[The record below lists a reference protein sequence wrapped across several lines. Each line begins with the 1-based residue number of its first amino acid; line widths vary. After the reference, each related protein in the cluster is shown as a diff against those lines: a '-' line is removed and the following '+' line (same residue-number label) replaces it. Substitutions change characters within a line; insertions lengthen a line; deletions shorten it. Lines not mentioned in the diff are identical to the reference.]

1 MGKISIKNDYLSL
14 ARISIQSNA
23 SNLRIKKIAFAVI
36 ATLCTTNVFASDS
49 WNKEYVISKDVNW
62 EDYILE
68 TGGSRLRK
76 IHAGEKVTI
85 INDAT
90 LSFNF
95 MEDVDISGS
104 ASIIYGVDMEQPIEP
119 GVYFSG
125 PVLVTGGTLDTIGDS
140 KSKTYAI
147 WNYYDYA
154 PDIKLLDTNV
164 KIRNYEMGFK
174 FDNGT
179 LEIKNSNPKY
189 VEISS
194 TKVGI
199 WTAGQASA
207 NFIGG
212 SINMDDV
219 LYGINSTD
227 QSHLLIKELKNL
239 EIKNFTS
246 NAIYLGVNASAEIS
260 GDSLF
265 FQGSNNQQSIA
276 FNLSKFA
283 SLGLKFE
290 KITLDNVGCGI
301 NSYGGSNFNA
311 TNGDLTIKNSLY
323 AINANSKA
331 TVTINVN
338 KVQSETSAF
347 FVASGTDAT
356 VNLNAQEL
364 RIKSPIVAGVEGN
377 STVTLT
383 AEGSSEIYGSLNANG
398 YVDEQTLT
406 SPTINLNLSDS
417 SYTNSKS
424 SYPHQFFGEA
434 IAANK
439 GTINLNLGRASYWE
453 GRSDDFKDADSTD
466 WKAAHEGEFSNLIPN
481 LQSSGRV
488 NVTLGDGAYWNVTGQ
503 SWVSKLDGNGT
514 IDLRGSETGGYAI
527 HIGEITGSNTF
538 LVNLSK
544 DNKDQSDMIYV
555 YDGSGAAEQHVVISN
570 RDEVLNGMKVG
581 ERVRF
586 ATVANA
592 SGGFVSEG
600 METEIAAGA
609 AKTFGRSTQIRDA
622 GVKNVNFKVVYEPYN
637 TDQTTSEE
645 DLGYNGGEGFDAVK
659 PGNDYVETIYS
670 QGENPYNVYIQRD
683 EDIAEV
689 TDPDDPAQSV
699 TDAGRTIIDHA
710 RANYANAVQLDTL
723 NKRQGEMR
731 FSQGHEDGL
740 WARIRHDDIG
750 KRSSFRLDNTMVEV
764 GVDSRYVKETGEF
777 HTGVAFDY
785 MNGDTDYHHISG
797 EGDLDRYGV
806 WFYTTWLGN
815 EGDYTDFIIK
825 CSLIDNEYKIYAP
838 TTGEKITGDYD
849 NNVISVSLEHGKKYS
864 NEESWFIEPQ
874 AQLQY
879 AYVTSAEYT
888 NSQGTDVRLDGIH
901 SLIGRVGVR
910 AGKDVTRD
918 NPFTFYARGD
928 IMHEFMGKQ
937 DIKAKDAT
945 GTMRVRYENDDTW
958 YSAGLG
964 MSYLHNKDKYYYLEA
979 EKVFGGSNTSS
990 YIVSGGVRF
999 MFD

>member
-1 MGKISIKNDYLSL
+1 MIRNNISYLVCTDDLFLNGKILGKNYGYNNIKSYINPIVLIFLAASISSSPDVNASEWSKEYIATEDIEWPYLLEQTWHPENTGSYSQGHVLHGTEKLTIRNNSTVSFDFEKYSGLKIANGGMVIMTPYYDYDTHQLTGYGDVLITGNGTVYGRKGGVAIGNFKGLSGT
-14 ARISIQSNA
+14 ISIEKANFSIEDF
-23 SNLRIKKIAFAVI
+23 SIAFLYAEDGVVRFSDNPLVSAITVDTGIQTERTADVSFKNIKEFRLANGSTAIAV
-36 ATLCTTNVFASDS
+36 LN
-49 WNKEYVISKDVNW
+49 NSKV
-62 EDYILE
+62 
-68 TGGSRLRK
+68 SF
-76 IHAGEKVTI
+76 EKVTDLSLS
-85 INDAT
+85 NFADTLYAT
-90 LSFNF
+90 NN
-95 MEDVDISGS
+95 
-104 ASIIYGVDMEQPIEP
+104 ASIE
-119 GVYFSG
+119 
-125 PVLVTGGTLDTIGDS
+125 LD
-140 KSKTYAI
+140 A
-147 WNYYDYA
+147 
-154 PDIKLLDTNV
+154 
-164 KIRNYEMGFK
+164 E
-174 FDNGT
+174 
-179 LEIKNSNPKY
+179 
-189 VEISS
+189 
-194 TKVGI
+194 
-199 WTAGQASA
+199 
-207 NFIGG
+207 
-212 SINMDDV
+212 
-219 LYGINSTD
+219 
-227 QSHLLIKELKNL
+227 NL
-239 EIKNFTS
+239 EILDTQNLAYATENSHITVSSRTS
-246 NAIYLGVNASAEIS
+246 ANLNGIVIADATNSTA
-260 GDSLF
+260 DSTPATITFNL
-265 FQGSNNQQSIA
+265 GSNNQSVTRT
-276 FNLSKFA
+276 
-283 SLGLKFE
+283 G
-290 KITLDNVGCGI
+290 
-301 NSYGGSNFNA
+301 
-311 TNGDLTIKNSLY
+311 NSL
-323 AINANSKA
+323 KL
-331 TVTINVN
+331 
-338 KVQSETSAF
+338 Q
-347 FVASGTDAT
+347 GD
-356 VNLNAQEL
+356 
-364 RIKSPIVAGVEGN
+364 
-377 STVTLT
+377 
-383 AEGSSEIYGSLNANG
+383 
-398 YVDEQTLT
+398 
-406 SPTINLNLSDS
+406 
-417 SYTNSKS
+417 
-424 SYPHQFFGEA
+424 A

-439 GTINLNLGRASYWE
+439 GIVNLNLGTGSYWE

-466 WKAAHEGEFSNLIPN
+466 WKVSHEGEFNNLIPN

-488 NVTLGDGAYWNVTGQ
+488 NVTFGDGAHWNVTGQ

-538 LVNLSK
+538 LVNLNK

-581 ERVRF
+581 DRVRF

-600 METEIAAGA
+600 METEIAGSA

-645 DLGYNGGEGFDAVK
+645 DLGYNGGEGFDDVK

-689 TDPDDPAQSV
+689 TDPDDPTQNV

-964 MSYLHNKDKYYYLEA
+964 MSYQHNKNKYYFLEA
-979 EKVFGGSNTSS
+979 EKMFGGSNTSS

-999 MFD
+999 LFD

>member
-1 MGKISIKNDYLSL
+1 MKLKYLEKNVHQALYKLSQRKSL
-14 ARISIQSNA
+14 ARIPVYSMMLLLSTSFPFNVLA
-23 SNLRIKKIAFAVI
+23 KDNPYEYI
-36 ATLCTTNVFASDS
+36 ATEDIEWPYLLEQTWHPENAGGYSAGHIVSGNEKLIFA
-49 WNKEYVISKDVNW
+49 NDVTVSFDFVKW
-62 EDYILE
+62 HDQ
-68 TGGSRLRK
+68 
-76 IHAGEKVTI
+76 
-85 INDAT
+85 
-90 LSFNF
+90 FNF
-95 MEDVDISGS
+95 MPAGIVIIQSFYYDSGYHAGPVIVRGKGTVWSQGGDIGIVNYDGLGSEITIEDSDFIIEDYTKAMVVAQDGS
-104 ASIIYGVDMEQPIEP
+104 VSFINNAQVSATDVPVGIQSENSAKVNFKNVKTLKLSDGSSAINALNNSKIGFENITDLIFSNFTDTLYSVNNASIEIDAENLE
-119 GVYFSG
+119 
-125 PVLVTGGTLDTIGDS
+125 VLNTNNFAYAADNS
-140 KSKTYAI
+140 KITVSAKASS
-147 WNYYDYA
+147 N
-154 PDIKLLDTNV
+154 L
-164 KIRNYEMGFK
+164 
-174 FDNGT
+174 NGT
-179 LEIKNSNPKY
+179 LITDG
-189 VEISS
+189 V
-194 TKVGI
+194 
-199 WTAGQASA
+199 
-207 NFIGG
+207 
-212 SINMDDV
+212 
-219 LYGINSTD
+219 NSTED
-227 QSHLLIKELKNL
+227 SDPATISLNLGQNTQSIGRNTNSFK
-239 EIKNFTS
+239 
-246 NAIYLGVNASAEIS
+246 
-260 GDSLF
+260 
-265 FQGSNNQQSIA
+265 FQG
-276 FNLSKFA
+276 
-283 SLGLKFE
+283 
-290 KITLDNVGCGI
+290 D
-301 NSYGGSNFNA
+301 
-311 TNGDLTIKNSLY
+311 
-323 AINANSKA
+323 
-331 TVTINVN
+331 
-338 KVQSETSAF
+338 
-347 FVASGTDAT
+347 
-356 VNLNAQEL
+356 
-364 RIKSPIVAGVEGN
+364 
-377 STVTLT
+377 
-383 AEGSSEIYGSLNANG
+383 
-398 YVDEQTLT
+398 
-406 SPTINLNLSDS
+406 
-417 SYTNSKS
+417 
-424 SYPHQFFGEA
+424 A

-439 GTINLNLGRASYWE
+439 GIINLNLGNGSYWA
-453 GRSDDFKDADSTD
+453 GRSDDFKDADSAD
-466 WKAAHEGEFSNLIPN
+466 WKVSHEGEFNNLIPN

-544 DNKDQSDMIYV
+544 DNKDESDMIYV

-581 ERVRF
+581 DRVRF

-600 METEIAAGA
+600 METEIAGSA

-645 DLGYNGGEGFDAVK
+645 DLGYNGGEGFDDIK

-689 TDPDDPAQSV
+689 TDPDDPTQNV

-928 IMHEFMGKQ
+928 IMYEFMGKQ
-937 DIKAKDAT
+937 DIKAKDTT

-958 YSAGLG
+958 YSVGLG
-964 MSYLHNKDKYYYLEA
+964 MSYLHNKDKHYYLEA

-999 MFD
+999 LFD

>member
-1 MGKISIKNDYLSL
+1 MTRRNITSLIFDGAPTYSLNQRKLKRSNYRKHYVESIALLCLTSLIPNAFSADWEHIYKATGDIKWQYLLNQTFHPEQGPDHSSGGHVIMGNEKVEISNNATITFDFIEDSSLYPIQSLIYGYTTKEDNSKIYGEVLIDGEGTLKGIANPSKSGYAIYNDDDYPSDITINKTNFDVEGFKYGILSYAGKVQFNQNPIISIKNSKYGLY
-14 ARISIQSNA
+14 
-23 SNLRIKKIAFAVI
+23 
-36 ATLCTTNVFASDS
+36 TN
-49 WNKEYVISKDVNW
+49 
-62 EDYILE
+62 
-68 TGGSRLRK
+68 G
-76 IHAGEKVTI
+76 
-85 INDAT
+85 
-90 LSFNF
+90 
-95 MEDVDISGS
+95 
-104 ASIIYGVDMEQPIEP
+104 
-119 GVYFSG
+119 
-125 PVLVTGGTLDTIGDS
+125 
-140 KSKTYAI
+140 
-147 WNYYDYA
+147 
-154 PDIKLLDTNV
+154 
-164 KIRNYEMGFK
+164 
-174 FDNGT
+174 
-179 LEIKNSNPKY
+179 NSNI
-189 VEISS
+189 EFND
-194 TKVGI
+194 VGSFSVTDI
-199 WTAGQASA
+199 YIGLSA
-207 NFIGG
+207 KG
-212 SINMDDV
+212 
-219 LYGINSTD
+219 NS
-227 QSHLLIKELKNL
+227 
-239 EIKNFTS
+239 
-246 NAIYLGVNASAEIS
+246 
-260 GDSLF
+260 
-265 FQGSNNQQSIA
+265 
-276 FNLSKFA
+276 
-283 SLGLKFE
+283 
-290 KITLDNVGCGI
+290 KIT
-301 NSYGGSNFNA
+301 FNHV
-311 TNGDLTIKNSLY
+311 N
-323 AINANSKA
+323 
-331 TVTINVN
+331 TINLVN
-338 KVQSETSAF
+338 NDYGFYST
-347 FVASGTDAT
+347 
-356 VNLNAQEL
+356 
-364 RIKSPIVAGVEGN
+364 GN
-377 STVTLT
+377 STVEITSQNLNIENIGYSLDT
-383 AEGSSEIYGSLNANG
+383 AENAEVTINAEKITAKSIGYLALAQANSESTINITKEAKLEGTLLSDAINA
-398 YVDEQTLT
+398 D
-406 SPTINLNLSDS
+406 PTIVR
-417 SYTNSKS
+417 
-424 SYPHQFFGEA
+424 
-434 IAANK
+434 K
-439 GTINLNLGRASYWE
+439 GTINLQLNSNKTSATTKTFSWLGDAIAANSGNINLSLGEGSYWE

-466 WKAAHEGEFSNLIPN
+466 WKAAHEGVFSNLIPN

-514 IDLRGSETGGYAI
+514 IDLRGSDTGGYAI

-538 LVNLSK
+538 LVNLNK

-555 YDGSGAAEQHVVISN
+555 YDGSGAAEQHIVISN

-581 ERVRF
+581 DRVRF

-600 METEIAAGA
+600 METEIAGGA

-637 TDQTTSEE
+637 SDQTTSEE
-645 DLGYNGGEGFDAVK
+645 DLGYNGEGFNDVK

-689 TDPDDPAQSV
+689 TDPDDPTQNV

-815 EGDYTDFIIK
+815 GGDYTDFIIK

-964 MSYLHNKDKYYYLEA
+964 MSYLHNKDKYYFLEA

-999 MFD
+999 FFD

>member
-1 MGKISIKNDYLSL
+1 MTRRNIAQLIFHSAPTYSLNQGNLKRGNYRKHYIETIALLCLTSLIPNAFSADWEHIYKATGDIKWQYLLNQTFHPEQDPDHSSGGHVIMGNEKVEISNNATITFDFIEDSSLYPIQSLIYGYTTKEDNSKIYGEVLIDGEGTLKGIANSSKSGYAIYNDDEYPSDITINQTSFDVEGFKYGIVSYAGKVQFNQNPTISIKNS
-14 ARISIQSNA
+14 
-23 SNLRIKKIAFAVI
+23 
-36 ATLCTTNVFASDS
+36 
-49 WNKEYVISKDVNW
+49 EYGLFTKGNTDITFNDV
-62 EDYILE
+62 
-68 TGGSRLRK
+68 GS
-76 IHAGEKVTI
+76 
-85 INDAT
+85 
-90 LSFNF
+90 F
-95 MEDVDISGS
+95 
-104 ASIIYGVDMEQPIEP
+104 
-119 GVYFSG
+119 
-125 PVLVTGGTLDTIGDS
+125 
-140 KSKTYAI
+140 
-147 WNYYDYA
+147 
-154 PDIKLLDTNV
+154 
-164 KIRNYEMGFK
+164 
-174 FDNGT
+174 
-179 LEIKNSNPKY
+179 
-189 VEISS
+189 SS
-194 TKVGI
+194 TDIYVG
-199 WTAGQASA
+199 
-207 NFIGG
+207 
-212 SINMDDV
+212 
-219 LYGINSTD
+219 LYAKGNS
-227 QSHLLIKELKNL
+227 
-239 EIKNFTS
+239 
-246 NAIYLGVNASAEIS
+246 
-260 GDSLF
+260 
-265 FQGSNNQQSIA
+265 
-276 FNLSKFA
+276 
-283 SLGLKFE
+283 
-290 KITLDNVGCGI
+290 KIT
-301 NSYGGSNFNA
+301 FNHV
-311 TNGDLTIKNSLY
+311 N
-323 AINANSKA
+323 
-331 TVTINVN
+331 TINLVN
-338 KVQSETSAF
+338 NDYGFYST
-347 FVASGTDAT
+347 
-356 VNLNAQEL
+356 
-364 RIKSPIVAGVEGN
+364 GN
-377 STVTLT
+377 STVEITTQNLNIENSGYSLDT
-383 AEGSSEIYGSLNANG
+383 AENAEVTINAEKITAKSIGYLALAQANSESTINITKEAQLEGTLLSDALNA
-398 YVDEQTLT
+398 D
-406 SPTINLNLSDS
+406 STI
-417 SYTNSKS
+417 
-424 SYPHQFFGEA
+424 ER
-434 IAANK
+434 K
-439 GTINLNLGRASYWE
+439 GTINLQLNSNKTSATTKTFSWAGDAIAANSGNINLNLGEGSYWE
-453 GRSDDFKDADSTD
+453 GRSDDFKDADSAE
-466 WKAAHEGEFSNLIPN
+466 WRQAHATEFDDFES
-481 LQSSGRV
+481 LQSSGHISV
-488 NVTLGDGAYWNVTGQ
+488 NLDKGAYWNVTGQ
-503 SWVSKLDGNGT
+503 SWVSKLDGNGI

-538 LVNLSK
+538 LVNLNK

-581 ERVRF
+581 DRVRF

-600 METEIAAGA
+600 METEIAGGA

-637 TDQTTSEE
+637 TDQTTYEE
-645 DLGYNGGEGFDAVK
+645 DLGYNGGEGFDDVK

-689 TDPDDPAQSV
+689 TDPDDPTQNV

-764 GVDSRYVKETGEF
+764 GIDSRYVKETGEF

-964 MSYLHNKDKYYYLEA
+964 MSYQHNKDKYYFLEA

-999 MFD
+999 LFD

>member
-1 MGKISIKNDYLSL
+1 MKRNNKWRTHLSHSKNYH
-14 ARISIQSNA
+14 SNPHKCLEK
-23 SNLRIKKIAFAVI
+23 SKLVI
-36 ATLCTTNVFASDS
+36 AMLIALSATTAFGEQRDINEQLEFVITEDTL
-49 WNKEYVISKDVNW
+49 W
-62 EDYILE
+62 EDIAQDSGK
-68 TGGSRLRK
+68 T
-76 IHAGEKVTI
+76 IHAKQKFYLLNEATI
-85 INDAT
+85 TFDWRPEGG
-90 LSFNF
+90 LVPF
-95 MEDVDISGS
+95 GS
-104 ASIIYGVDMEQPIEP
+104 QAMIQGANWNESDGLWHTEPI
-119 GVYFSG
+119 
-125 PVLVTGGTLDTIGDS
+125 LVTGGKLHGIATESSVTSI
-140 KSKTYAI
+140 AI
-147 WNYYDYA
+147 WNYQNFSVNVTINNTGIEIENYDCGVKFFNGSLTFQN
-154 PDIKLLDTNV
+154 PSNKSVSIKNAQYGIWTNNQAEVGFNGGKLVINTADYGILAYGDSKLSTSDTEITFENVGQYGLLIKDNSVLNLNGNNFSISGSNIAINAKGNSEVTIDYELLKLDSVNYGL
-164 KIRNYEMGFK
+164 KI
-174 FDNGT
+174 
-179 LEIKNSNPKY
+179 LENTRLYLTGQELNIKNSQFGISATNQSSIELNY
-189 VEISS
+189 ERVNSTTAEVFAAAGNQANINLQGSDLSISS
-194 TKVGI
+194 PI
-199 WTAGQASA
+199 IAGA
-207 NFIGG
+207 
-212 SINMDDV
+212 
-219 LYGINSTD
+219 
-227 QSHLLIKELKNL
+227 
-239 EIKNFTS
+239 
-246 NAIYLGVNASAEIS
+246 
-260 GDSLF
+260 
-265 FQGSNNQQSIA
+265 
-276 FNLSKFA
+276 
-283 SLGLKFE
+283 
-290 KITLDNVGCGI
+290 
-301 NSYGGSNFNA
+301 
-311 TNGDLTIKNSLY
+311 
-323 AINANSKA
+323 
-331 TVTINVN
+331 
-338 KVQSETSAF
+338 
-347 FVASGTDAT
+347 
-356 VNLNAQEL
+356 
-364 RIKSPIVAGVEGN
+364 EGN
-377 STVTLT
+377 GTISLT
-383 AEGSSEIYGSLNANG
+383 AEASSDLIGMIIADGVNSTEDTDPATISLNLGQNT
-398 YVDEQTLT
+398 Q
-406 SPTINLNLSDS
+406 SISRN
-417 SYTNSKS
+417 TNSFKF
-424 SYPHQFFGEA
+424 QGDA

-439 GTINLNLGRASYWE
+439 GIINLNLGNGSYWA
-453 GRSDDFKDADSTD
+453 GRSDDFKDADSED
-466 WKAAHEGEFSNLIPN
+466 WKVSHEGEFNNLIPN

-488 NVTLGDGAYWNVTGQ
+488 NVTLGDGAHWNVTGQ

-538 LVNLSK
+538 LLNLSK
-544 DNKDQSDMIYV
+544 DNKDESDMIYV

-581 ERVRF
+581 DRVRF

-600 METEIAAGA
+600 METEIAGGA
-609 AKTFGRSTQIRDA
+609 VKTFGRGTQIRDA

-637 TDQTTSEE
+637 SDQTTSEE
-645 DLGYNGGEGFDAVK
+645 DLGYNGGKGFDDVK

-683 EDIAEV
+683 EDTAEV
-689 TDPDDPAQSV
+689 TDPDDPTQNV

-777 HTGVAFDY
+777 HTGVGFDY

-910 AGKDVTRD
+910 AGKDVTRY

-945 GTMRVRYENDDTW
+945 GTMLVRYENDDTW

-964 MSYLHNKDKYYYLEA
+964 MSYLHNKDKYYFLEA

-999 MFD
+999 LFD

>member
-1 MGKISIKNDYLSL
+1 MGG
-14 ARISIQSNA
+14 
-23 SNLRIKKIAFAVI
+23 F
-36 ATLCTTNVFASDS
+36 
-49 WNKEYVISKDVNW
+49 
-62 EDYILE
+62 
-68 TGGSRLRK
+68 
-76 IHAGEKVTI
+76 KVTI
-85 INDAT
+85 ADNAILTFDFPNNDP
-90 LSFNF
+90 FN
-95 MEDVDISGS
+95 ISAGGTV
-104 ASIIYGVDMEQPIEP
+104 IYGAHFKNEHEP
-119 GVYFSG
+119 
-125 PVLVTGGTLDTIGDS
+125 PVGNMPTLVTGGSIYARGHGVN
-140 KSKTYAI
+140 KNGRAI
-147 WNYYDYA
+147 WNYVDYGN
-154 PDIKLLDTNV
+154 PLFGIIDIVNTNLEFEDFGYM
-164 KIRNYEMGFK
+164 INYS
-174 FDNGT
+174 NGT
-179 LEIKNSNPKY
+179 LKIDNTTTNKNISFKNFNRAIQTENAAKVTIQNTNQFYIGNGTYGILAYDSSQTTLNNVKEFTLANVTNGFYITDESQLSFVNNKKININTVPYVFLAHKKSGISINAEQLIFSDNKLSFQGMDNSSISVDVDYLNDTSEQVALSLGSSSIDITSKILNIKGTSFFAGAQQNGYVSVDAEEQAEIY
-189 VEISS
+189 
-194 TKVGI
+194 GMALAD
-199 WTAGQASA
+199 AGQADQSQPRKATVDITLGRSNQDTVTGSYKWYGDALSA
-207 NFIGG
+207 NAG
-212 SINMDDV
+212 SIN
-219 LYGINSTD
+219 
-227 QSHLLIKELKNL
+227 
-239 EIKNFTS
+239 
-246 NAIYLGVNASAEIS
+246 
-260 GDSLF
+260 
-265 FQGSNNQQSIA
+265 
-276 FNLSKFA
+276 
-283 SLGLKFE
+283 
-290 KITLDNVGCGI
+290 
-301 NSYGGSNFNA
+301 
-311 TNGDLTIKNSLY
+311 
-323 AINANSKA
+323 
-331 TVTINVN
+331 
-338 KVQSETSAF
+338 
-347 FVASGTDAT
+347 
-356 VNLNAQEL
+356 
-364 RIKSPIVAGVEGN
+364 
-377 STVTLT
+377 
-383 AEGSSEIYGSLNANG
+383 
-398 YVDEQTLT
+398 
-406 SPTINLNLSDS
+406 INL
-417 SYTNSKS
+417 
-424 SYPHQFFGEA
+424 G
-434 IAANK
+434 K
-439 GTINLNLGRASYWE
+439 GSYWE
-453 GRSDDFKDADSTD
+453 GRTDDFKDADSAE
-466 WKAAHEGEFSNLIPN
+466 WRELHSGEFNIFADLTG
-481 LQSSGRV
+481 SGHV
-488 NVTLGDGAYWNVTGQ
+488 NVNLDNGAYWNVTGQ

-581 ERVRF
+581 DRVRF

-592 SGGFVSEG
+592 SGEFVSEG
-600 METEIAAGA
+600 METEIAGSA

-622 GVKNVNFKVVYEPYN
+622 GVKNVNFKVVYEPFN

-645 DLGYNGGEGFDAVK
+645 DLGYNGGEGFDDVK

-689 TDPDDPAQSV
+689 TDPDDPTQNV

-764 GVDSRYVKETGEF
+764 GIDSRYVKETGEF

-806 WFYTTWLGN
+806 WFYTTWLSN

-964 MSYLHNKDKYYYLEA
+964 MSYQHNKDKYYFLEA

-999 MFD
+999 LFD